1 MRKTIAKLKKTNSK
15 GNTLVELVIVMSM
28 IALLGG
34 VLINLIST
42 GGNSY
47 KRVSVNY
54 KAENEARLAMSYT
67 TVKIRQNDIQ
77 GAISVLVVPLDPNK
91 LRINKPAPSLGRWE
105 IYESTN
111 AEGIKIL
118 VEDDFDG
125 TANPPKQSV
134 IAENIEFY
142 VDMTVVDM
150 QNRIHVTITYLNA
163 ERVLEETITLRTD
176 T

>member
-1 MRKTIAKLKKTNSK
+1 MRKTIAKLKKTKSK

-77 GAISVLVVPLDPNK
+77 GAISVLEPPDPNK
-91 LRINKPAPSLGRWE
+91 LIIIKPAPLPGRWE